1 MKPLKSATSS
11 DVDGDTN
18 AYTCLTSA
26 TLCQTAKPVSHLG
39 ERSSPHPVFTNLSAN
54 SAGDIFINGKLF
66 NGQRDYINFQHDGK
80 QKQRK
85 KWVIVY
91 ECLFDII
98 PPGKIVKHHD
108 NNQSNNSASN
118 LYLKDKK
125 FTMERTVSHKII
137 AKKLNDDGTD
147 EVEAVEYDSMY
158 ACSKD
163 LGVNT
168 GGICQVLAGKSK
180 KVKSKING
188 SFYTFKVKSD

>member
-1 MKPLKSATSS
+1 MSVISS
-11 DVDGDTN
+11 VSKHAGEALGAN
-18 AYTCLTSA
+18 A
-26 TLCQTAKPVSHLG
+26 
-39 ERSSPHPVFTNLSAN
+39 PHPVFTNLSAN

-66 NGQRDYINFQHDGK
+66 DGQRDYINFQHDGK

-91 ECLFDII
+91 ECLFGLI
-98 PPGKIVKHHD
+98 PLGKIVKHHD
-108 NNQSNNSASN
+108 NDQSNNSASN

-125 FTMERTVSHKII
+125 FTMERTVTHKII
-137 AKKLNDDGTD
+137 AKKLNDDGMD

-188 SFYTFKVKSD
+188 SFYTFKGKSD

>member
-1 MKPLKSATSS
+1 MTVML
-11 DVDGDTN
+11 V
-18 AYTCLTSA
+18 
-26 TLCQTAKPVSHLG
+26 VSK
-39 ERSSPHPVFTNLSAN
+39 HPVYTNLSAN
-54 SAGDIFINGKLF
+54 SAGDIFINGKRF
-66 NGQRDYINFQHDGK
+66 SGQHDYINFQHDGK

-91 ECLFDII
+91 ECLFNLI

-108 NNQSNNSASN
+108 NDQSNNLASN

-125 FTMERTVSHKII
+125 FTNERTVAHKII

-147 EVEAVEYDSMY
+147 DEVEVVEYDSMY

-163 LGVNT
+163 LGVNS

-188 SFYTFKVKSD
+188 SFYTFKVKSDQ